1 MRPRVAAATVTH
13 RGLQTSAQD
22 EARRAPECAFM
33 RIAALLAALAA
44 FALLAASP
52 VSAGYFTFEPEPDET
67 DRAAKDYYGDFADA
81 LPEDLRS
88 RLADGDVGDS
98 PWSATLSETLT
109 AIKDE
114 LVPSLGRFG
123 VLAAVCVLCV
133 VLCTVARCAEGSP
146 LARAA
151 PFLSRCAI
159 LLAVTERQIG
169 TLGVLSGA
177 FSRMTAVTSALVP
190 GLCAV
195 CAASGSVTSSAL
207 GASGF
212 AMLCALV
219 GDGFASLCLPS
230 LYAILALT
238 SVSGAFESKIA
249 AAVARFLRTATATV
263 CTLGMTAFIFVFNM
277 QMSLAKSADGALYR
291 VVRAAVSSFVPIVGG
306 QVAEAGG
313 QLGASFSVILASCGA
328 IAVCAVVLLT
338 APMLARL
345 VCDRASLFACRHI
358 LGAISPECGESAL
371 EDAGALCTL
380 EIAVALS
387 AAIGFVL
394 CLSAFVRAA
403 TAVG

>member
-1 MRPRVAAATVTH
+1 MRNLAHIEGPP
-13 RGLQTSAQD
+13 
-22 EARRAPECAFM
+22 ARKRLNA
-33 RIAALLAALAA
+33 RLAALFAA
-44 FALLAASP
+44 LAVFALCAASP
-52 VSAGYFTFEPEPDET
+52 VSAGYFTFEPEPEESG
-67 DRAAKDYYGDFADA
+67 RSAEDYYGDFADA
-81 LPEDLRS
+81 LPDDLRS
-88 RLADGDVGDS
+88 RLADGGVDAS
-98 PWSATLSETLT
+98 PWSATLSETLS
-109 AIKDE
+109 ALRNE
-114 LVPSLGRFG
+114 LIPSLGRFG
-123 VLAAVCVLCV
+123 VLASVCVLCA

-146 LARAA
+146 IARAA

-159 LLAVTERQIG
+159 LLAVTERQIE
-169 TLGVLSGA
+169 TLGALGA
-177 FSRMTAVTSALVP
+177 ALGRMTTVTSSLVP
-190 GLCAV
+190 ALCAV

-219 GDGFASLCLPS
+219 GDGFAALCLPA
-230 LYAILALT
+230 LRAILALT
-238 SVSGAFESKIA
+238 AISGAFASKIA
-249 AAVARFLRTATATV
+249 AAVARFMRTATATI

-277 QMSLAKSADGALYR
+277 QMNLAKSADGALYR
-291 VVRAAVSSFVPIVGG
+291 VVRAAVSSFVPIVGA

-338 APMLARL
+338 VPVLARL
-345 VCDRASLFACRHI
+345 VADRASLFACRHI
-358 LGAISPECGESAL
+358 LGAISPECGEGAI